1 MDRACTAPGR
11 ASASRAAL
19 RSPWPSPATAV
30 RGFPS
35 SRSHSPVHILRG
47 RATQKSSTP
56 RSLGAP
62 YLAGGGW
69 FSRQLLC
76 TSPSLTSCQE
86 MPTLAAH
93 AGFPSLLGHLPPQ
106 APGCPPIAPAGRVGL
121 GEHLT
126 ADPTAEAPLPQK
138 QPHRFPPHF
147 SVSLALLAP
156 LMHLPGRMTTAG
168 ADGLPITVAGHY
180 LDAVLPLLHTQYH
193 CRFGIIRQAGQ
204 SQPDRDTILMHLTSF
219 PALSL
224 YSPTRL
230 QECQVLSLLNCIHTE
245 QCGTQQHE
253 ALTEDGACASMGP
266 TIS

>member
-47 RATQKSSTP
+47 RATQKPSTP
-56 RSLGAP
+56 RYLGAP

-76 TSPSLTSCQE
+76 TSPSLTSCQRA
-86 MPTLAAH
+86 TAAVR
-93 AGFPSLLGHLPPQ
+93 G
-106 APGCPPIAPAGRVGL
+106 
-121 GEHLT
+121 
-126 ADPTAEAPLPQK
+126 
-138 QPHRFPPHF
+138 
-147 SVSLALLAP
+147 
-156 LMHLPGRMTTAG
+156 
-168 ADGLPITVAGHY
+168 IT
-180 LDAVLPLLHTQYH
+180 
-193 CRFGIIRQAGQ
+193 RQAGQ

-245 QCGTQQHE
+245 QCRTGPCPLLALHLHLKGREGHE
-253 ALTEDGACASMGP
+253 GYTEAVGRPAQ
-266 TIS
+266 